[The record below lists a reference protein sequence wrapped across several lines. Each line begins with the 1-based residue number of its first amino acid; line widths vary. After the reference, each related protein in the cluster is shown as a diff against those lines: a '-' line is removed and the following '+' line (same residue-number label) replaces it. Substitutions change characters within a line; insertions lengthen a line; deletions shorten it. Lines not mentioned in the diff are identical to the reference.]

1 MVDLRRRHMEVLK
14 FQGEQ
19 LSETEK
25 VIYENGLMLEQVNRE
40 NCRLHV
46 VSLNFIWIGVL
57 FLY

>member
-1 MVDLRRRHMEVLK
+1 MEVLK